1 MKAEFMQTFTTR
13 LRFWR
18 ALGVNGSIPGIHALD
33 TTNIQPLPHAK
44 H

>member
-18 ALGVNGSIPGIHALD
+18 ALGVNGIHALD